1 MAKTVIAELSNGLA
15 HNGIRAFHIA
25 AIVGADNVAPQQQV
39 AAATISPDATP
50 DIDQYSGIPVFQ
62 YVRKIEAT

>member
-1 MAKTVIAELSNGLA
+1 MAKTAIAELSNGLA

-25 AIVGADNVAPQQQV
+25 AIVGADNVAPQQV